1 VVMQL
6 WTVAIAS
13 FAMVGLRVFALG
25 HTILLA
31 PSSKDLIGIG
41 FLGIL
46 ATALTLFVQNIA
58 QKFTSPTHVAI
69 IFATE
74 PVIAGIFGWW
84 ILGETLTRTQ
94 LIGATLIIAGI
105 LVSEMVSE

>member
-6 WTVAIAS
+6 WTVAVAA

-25 HTILLA
+25 QTILFS
-31 PSSKDLIGIG
+31 PGNKELIGIG
-41 FLGIL
+41 FLGIF

-74 PVIAGIFGWW
+74 PVFAGIFGWW

-94 LIGATLIIAGI
+94 MVGAVLIIAGI
-105 LVSEMVSE
+105 LVAEVIG